1 MGMKDLIIEIMDLVE
16 DLRIARASGD
26 MLDAWATKNM
36 IEARADHLRD
46 IITGR
51 E

>member
-1 MGMKDLIIEIMDLVE
+1 MRELIREMMDLVE
-16 DLRIARASGD
+16 DLKASKVSGD
-26 MLDAWATKNM
+26 MLDAWAVTNM
-36 IEARADHLRD
+36 IEARQEHLRD

>member
-1 MGMKDLIIEIMDLVE
+1 MRELIREMMDLAQ

-26 MLDAWATKNM
+26 EFDAWATTNM
-36 IEARADHLRD
+36 IEARQEHLRD